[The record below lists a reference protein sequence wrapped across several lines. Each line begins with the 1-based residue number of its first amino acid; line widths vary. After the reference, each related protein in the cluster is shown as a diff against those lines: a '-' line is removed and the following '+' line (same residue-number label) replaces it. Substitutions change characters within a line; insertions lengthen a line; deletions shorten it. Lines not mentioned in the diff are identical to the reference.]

1 MGGRKLGLMSV
12 GFGMMVYAAVHITQ
26 LRKNAEDHKIEGHE
40 LKNDGL
46 VYPYT
51 SNRSVLRKRFE
62 F

>member
-1 MGGRKLGLMSV
+1 MSRAGRSDGACTRSPTTDEDED
-12 GFGMMVYAAVHITQ
+12 F
-26 LRKNAEDHKIEGHE
+26 RKAEDHKIEGHE

>member
-1 MGGRKLGLMSV
+1 VHTVADDGRSED
-12 GFGMMVYAAVHITQ
+12 F
-26 LRKNAEDHKIEGHE
+26 RKAEDHKIEGHE